1 MGLPSS
7 LTAGIMS
14 RGLRKRLARAIIIDR
29 ATPGSISLIG
39 RVARER
45 TEENYRFA
53 SRFVAG
59 KAVLDIGGGTGIGH
73 DLLVAGGAASILSLD
88 RHLASTAQGGDAR
101 VRSVRGD
108 FLTCPLP
115 DGEFDVVI
123 CLGTLF
129 YLEDTDA
136 ALAKMHRLLKPGG
149 TLVINCINQRLV
161 RRYFEMPLEEIDG
174 KFSTAY
180 DEAGFRAFLKTRFD
194 SEPEL
199 YVQQPVQVSRSL
211 SDMFRFWL
219 TPATWPLR
227 RHPVVPRRP
236 GTEGMYVYAVV
247 NKKG

>member
-1 MGLPSS
+1 M
-7 LTAGIMS
+7 MS

-29 ATPGSISLIG
+29 ATPGASSMVG

-53 SRFVAG
+53 GRFVAD

-73 DLLVAGGAASILSLD
+73 DLLLAGGAASILSLD
-88 RHLASTAQGGDAR
+88 RHADAMGRNADPR
-101 VRSVRGD
+101 VRGVRDD
-108 FLTCPLP
+108 FLTAPLP
-115 DGEFDVVI
+115 EGEFDVVI

-129 YLEDTDA
+129 YLSDVDA

-161 RRYFEMPLEEIDG
+161 RRYFAMPLEEIDG

-180 DEAGFRAFLKTRFD
+180 DEPGLRAFLGKRFD
-194 SEPEL
+194 TEPKL
-199 YVQQPVQVSRSL
+199 YVQQPVPVSRSPAGAL
-211 SDMFRFWL
+211 GFWL
-219 TPATWPLR
+219 IPLTWPWR
-227 RHPVVPRRP
+227 RHPVMPRPP

-247 NKKG
+247 TKNG